1 MAFELWH
8 LWIVAGILLFVLEI
22 FTPGFVA
29 AAIAVGCLAGA
40 VPAFLGA
47 SAAWQLGSFAAGTL
61 VAFVGARPFVLRH
74 LTEGGDGYA
83 SNVEGLLGQDGTVL
97 EGVPGQGG
105 GRVRVGGED
114 WRAVSASGEA
124 LEAGQ
129 TVTVVAVEGN
139 KLVVLRA
146 DAFEKR

>member
-8 LWIVAGILLFVLEI
+8 LWIIAGILLFVLEI

-40 VPAFLGA
+40 LPAFLGA
-47 SAAWQLGSFAAGTL
+47 SAAWQLGAFAAGTL

-74 LTEGGDGYA
+74 LERGDGYL
-83 SNVEGLLGQDGTVL
+83 SNVEGLLGRDGTVL
-97 EGVPGQGG
+97 EGIPGQAG
-105 GRVRVGGED
+105 GRVLVGGED

-124 LEAGQ
+124 LEVGQ
-129 TVTVVAVEGN
+129 SVTVVAVEGN